1 MKKIFYS
8 VIYNDWGFLAPHEMW
23 FDDLEEA
30 RAFSN
35 QDYHDNVI
43 VRTCTRRDTIEKYER
58 IIANQEAETYIQNL
72 LVEPDDVFLGMG
84 EGK

>member
-43 VRTCTRRDTIEKYER
+43 VHTCTRQGTIEKYER
-58 IIANQEAETYIQNL
+58 IIARQEAETYIQNL